1 MVVQMAGR
9 LLSIVSLI
17 FLLAACAGKRLDTY
31 VEQID
36 SYDQLAYVIDHGRH
50 TAIVVDAKPLSAR
63 LGMSDTLFGQFK
75 FIEIGRGDAGFYQD
89 EEETVAVTL
98 KALFLSTPAVLHL
111 SAYNKLPAIKFPLS
125 NTVEIKLSQPAMNK
139 LLDAIVSD
147 FSLDQ
152 GRAIEL
158 APGRDKDSRFFQS
171 KGSYHLFYTCNNWTA
186 DVIEQADYPI
196 SHRWSFFSG
205 SVMDQLDD
213 VQYYLN
219 PVLQRPKSNVLVDR

>member
-1 MVVQMAGR
+1 MTVKLLHR
-9 LLSIVSLI
+9 LLIFAALI
-17 FLLAACAGKRLDTY
+17 LMLSACAGKRLNNY
-31 VEQID
+31 AEQID
-36 SYDQLAYVIDHGRH
+36 SYDQLAYVIDHGIH
-50 TAIVVDAKPLSAR
+50 TAVVVDAKRLSAK
-63 LGMSDTLFGQFK
+63 LGLSGTLFGGFK
-75 FIEIGRGDAGFYQD
+75 YIEIGRGDAGFYQAED
-89 EEETVAVTL
+89 ETISVTL

-111 SAYNKLPAIKFPLS
+111 SAYNKLPAKKFPLS
-125 NTVEIKLSQPAMNK
+125 QVIDIKLSKSAMEK
-139 LLDAIVSD
+139 LLNAIVSD
-147 FSLDQ
+147 FSFDK

-196 SHRWSFFSG
+196 SHRWSFFSD

-219 PVLQRPKSNVLVDR
+219 PVQQ

>member
-1 MVVQMAGR
+1 
-9 LLSIVSLI
+9 
-17 FLLAACAGKRLDTY
+17 
-31 VEQID
+31 
-36 SYDQLAYVIDHGRH
+36 
-50 TAIVVDAKPLSAR
+50 VVDAKPLSAK
-63 LGMSDTLFGQFK
+63 LGLSDTIFGRFK
-75 FIEIGRGDAGFYQD
+75 YIEIGRGDAGFYQV
-89 EEETVAVTL
+89 EEETVSVTL

-111 SAYNKLPAIKFPLS
+111 SAYNKLPVKKFPLS
-125 NTVEIKLSQPAMNK
+125 KTVEIKLSQSAMEK

-196 SHRWSFFSG
+196 NHRWSFFSD

-219 PVLQRPKSNVLVDR
+219 PLLKRPKSEEPVER

>member
-1 MVVQMAGR
+1 MQLACRR
-9 LLSIVSLI
+9 LLFAALI
-17 FLLAACAGKRLDTY
+17 LMLSACAGKRLDNY
-31 VEQID
+31 AEQID
-36 SYDQLAYVIDHGRH
+36 SYDQLAYVIDHGIH
-50 TAIVVDAKPLSAR
+50 TAVVVDAKPLSAK
-63 LGMSDTLFGQFK
+63 LGLSDSLFSRFK
-75 FIEIGRGDAGFYQD
+75 YIEIGRGDAGFYQV
-89 EEETVAVTL
+89 EEETVSVTL

-111 SAYNKLPAIKFPLS
+111 SAYNKLPAKKFPLS
-125 NTVEIKLSQPAMNK
+125 KTVEIKLSQSAMEK

-196 SHRWSFFSG
+196 SHRWSFFSD
-205 SVMDQLDD
+205 SVMKQLDD

-219 PVLQRPKSNVLVDR
+219 PVAQQQKSNEPVDR